1 MVFQQPRRRGRF
13 PPERRAS
20 RLPADSLERTLKP
33 ARTDLVELMLSS
45 TGRLSRAAFLGAAA
59 ALLALAMAFEYARA
73 ALGVDA
79 RWGWVVYAVLLF
91 SAACV
96 I

>member
-1 MVFQQPRRRGRF
+1 
-13 PPERRAS
+13 
-20 RLPADSLERTLKP
+20 
-33 ARTDLVELMLSS
+33 MLSS

-79 RWGWVVYAVLLF
+79 RWGWRIRPGVELSIIGQNLFDPRHAEFGAPATRSEYERALAVRVVWTP
-91 SAACV
+91 
-96 I
+96 